1 MARQPPKTPAAR
13 VFGWGGTGSPNGSR
27 APLTSA
33 QYAELRRKRADLDAK
48 LRQMT
53 AAERDRRR

>member
-1 MARQPPKTPAAR
+1 MIGQPPKPPAAR
-13 VFGWGGTGSPNGSR
+13 VSGWGSTGSPDGKRRLLSR
-27 APLTSA
+27 A
-33 QYAELRRKRADLDAK
+33 QYAEIRRKRADLYVK